1 MQHERRDHERRD
13 EADEREVRKLDIGEK
28 YRSDRLLHTLVSR
41 SRLSHCEASSTH
53 ARDVEEGSL
62 MGAVDGRVALVTGGG
77 RGIGRGISERLGRE
91 GATVAINYKR
101 DREAAEDTM
110 RAILDAGGRA
120 TIHQASTDVP
130 AENEAMVAEILAQ
143 HGSIDIAVVNG
154 GIASRGLSV
163 ADTTA
168 EELWQLVATHALGP
182 HQLCRAL
189 LPSMRTRPRGD
200 IVFISS
206 VATRGM
212 AANGAPYNMGKAAME
227 ALAFTLAKEELR
239 HNIRVNVV
247 APGLVET
254 DMGVRLARAI
264 QGKKKEE
271 MQDLRSMDSV
281 SPFGR
286 VCQPDDIA
294 QAVLWF
300 CSAGSSYVT
309 GQRLEV
315 DGGASSIR
323 R

>member
-1 MQHERRDHERRD
+1 M
-13 EADEREVRKLDIGEK
+13 G
-28 YRSDRLLHTLVSR
+28 TL
-41 SRLSHCEASSTH
+41 E
-53 ARDVEEGSL
+53 
-62 MGAVDGRVALVTGGG
+62 GRVALVTGGG
-77 RGIGRGISERLGRE
+77 RGIGRGISELLARE
-91 GATVAINYKR
+91 GATVAINFRR
-101 DREAAEDTM
+101 DRDSADETM
-110 RAILDAGGRA
+110 RAVIAAGGRA
-120 TIHQASTDVP
+120 TIHQASTDIP
-130 AENEAMVAEILAQ
+130 TESEAMVAEVVAQ
-143 HGSIDIAVVNG
+143 HGGIDIAVING
-154 GIASRGLSV
+154 GIASRGLPV

-168 EELWQLVATHALGP
+168 EELWHLVATHALGP

-189 LPSMRTRPRGD
+189 LPSMRTRGRGD

-212 AANGAPYNMGKAAME
+212 SANGAPYNMGKAAME

-239 HNIRVNVV
+239 HDIRVNVV

-271 MQDLRSMDSV
+271 MQDLRSMDSA

-286 VCQPDDIA
+286 VCQPDDVA

>member
-1 MQHERRDHERRD
+1 
-13 EADEREVRKLDIGEK
+13 
-28 YRSDRLLHTLVSR
+28 
-41 SRLSHCEASSTH
+41 
-53 ARDVEEGSL
+53 
-62 MGAVDGRVALVTGGG
+62 MGALEGRVALVTGGG
-77 RGIGRGISERLGRE
+77 RGIGRGISELLARE
-91 GATVAINYKR
+91 GATVAINFKR
-101 DREAAEDTM
+101 DREAADETM

-130 AENEAMVAEILAQ
+130 AESEAMVAEVIAQ
-143 HGSIDIAVVNG
+143 HGGIDIAVING

-189 LPSMRTRPRGD
+189 LPSMRTRGRGD

-212 AANGAPYNMGKAAME
+212 SANGAPYNMGKAAME

-239 HNIRVNVV
+239 HDIRVNVV

-271 MQDLRSMDSV
+271 MQDLRSMDSA

-286 VCQPDDIA
+286 VCQPDDVA